1 MLIIMVFSLDT
12 QVRTV
17 FGKRVRNL
25 RKQGVLPAVLYG
37 GGKKNIALSIIER
50 AFEKMRK
57 SAGESSLV
65 ELRVDGGGTENVLI
79 HNIDRDPLTHKP
91 RHVDF
96 LRVRMDELLRV
107 AVPLRFEG
115 ESPAVKEGGILVK
128 VMHETEVEALPANLP
143 HEIAVDLTRLTAIG
157 DRFALADLI
166 VPNGVSFVGDKESVI
181 VLIEEPRTK
190 EEGEAA
196 ESSESGQIENIEVA
210 GGKKAVQQDEP
221 RQGREKEKE
230 EEPSGEDE
238 KKTSS

>member
-57 SAGESSLV
+57 SVGESSLV
-65 ELRVDGGGTENVLI
+65 ELHVDGGGTENVLI
-79 HNIDRDPLTHKP
+79 HDIDRDPLTHKP

-128 VMHETEVEALPANLP
+128 VMHETEIEALPANLP
-143 HEIAVDLTRLTAIG
+143 HEIMVDLSRLAVIG
-157 DRFALADLI
+157 DRVILANLLL
-166 VPNGVSFVGDKESVI
+166 PKGVSFVNDPGSVV
-181 VLIEEPRTK
+181 VLIEEPRA
-190 EEGEAA
+190 EEEAL
-196 ESSESGQIENIEVA
+196 SSESAQIGAIEVA
-210 GGKKAVQQDEP
+210 KEKK
-221 RQGREKEKE
+221 EKEKE